1 LYERGPFFKNEEQT
15 SPFKIGL
22 PTDMGQFFIS
32 MTFFMLILNAC
43 TSGQTSVKPLAMSN
57 QLSTDSNKVIKTEE
71 EWKQILSPEEFRVLR
86 QNGTEYAFTGKY
98 DKFYE
103 PGKYYCRACGNYLF
117 SSDTKYNSGCGWP
130 AFYDVQKDAVVYLQD
145 NSYGMKRVEVRCAR
159 CDSHLGH
166 VFEDGPRDK
175 TGLRYCI
182 NSVCLR
188 FEPIEK

>member
-1 LYERGPFFKNEEQT
+1 MER
-15 SPFKIGL
+15 II
-22 PTDMGQFFIS
+22 IS
-32 MTFFMLILNAC
+32 MAFFMIISSSC
-43 TSGQTSVKPLAMSN
+43 TSGQTTVKQTTMNDQQP
-57 QLSTDSNKVIKTEE
+57 TDSNKVIKSEQ

-103 PGKYYCRACGNYLF
+103 PGKYFCKACGNYLF
-117 SSDTKYNSGCGWP
+117 ASDTKYNSGCGWP
-130 AFYDVQKDAVVYLQD
+130 AFYDVQESAVVYIQD
-145 NSYGMKRVEVRCAR
+145 NSYGMKRVEVRCAK

-188 FEPIEK
+188 FEPMEK